1 MIQRTFVRAGRAA
14 VKAGAGTGAAAAL
27 GLFLVLPFFA
37 ASPAPAA
44 ADLESLVAGEIA
56 EAAGRDDLWTRALEL
71 RDAERLGAAGEL
83 DRILDRYLSQPD
95 SLTPEAVLLLVT
107 ARLQGTDADA
117 VLLYLA
123 LSPVLSSADEDR
135 ATEAAGLFADQVF
148 KALRGE
154 RKDELVRRLLDGARD
169 AARAPE
175 YRLRFAQTAHA
186 IGSGTEGRDARAE
199 IQAFLESEDANL
211 RALGALTLASL
222 RGEPVEGRLRME
234 LERLARIPDER
245 GELAASYLKQSSLK
259 DLHDRRLKDLRDK
272 YQDEGGNIPP
282 ELREFVTVLR
292 MVEGLHLEGGDVDQQ
307 DLLHAAINGML
318 HWMDQHSSYFPP
330 EVFAKFFQDLEAEYG
345 GIGAYV
351 DEDPDNGLFTII
363 RPIYSGP
370 AYKAGLLTDD
380 KIVRI
385 GDWPTLGKDVDE
397 IIKRL
402 KGEPKTKV
410 QLYIWRRGMDPELIE
425 RPTPDMIVEVE
436 RQRIEIP
443 AGSHQL
449 LPGGI
454 GLVELDTFSDPA
466 QRQLQEAIA
475 SMQKDGLRALVLD
488 LRSNSGGLL
497 TQARE
502 VADLFLEKGKVVVST
517 EGRGDGKPETLR
529 TRDDAIVPPEMP
541 IVVLTGR
548 FTASAAEIVSGALQD
563 HGRAKLVGKR
573 TFGKG
578 SVQQLIP
585 VNWEGDQDDEWTD
598 VNQDDIWDPWEPIT
612 VDHDGDGEVD
622 YAPRI
627 KLTVARYLLPSGRS
641 IHRQLNRDGEIIEEG
656 GVVPDVEI
664 DAPLIEGWRLVE
676 RDRLLKEGKIREYVD
691 RQWPANHEPFK
702 QLALNDNKD
711 TSLYPQFDALMTEC
725 ATTLP
730 RDDVRRL
737 VRAEI
742 RRRVQDDRG
751 AAFPRGDF
759 VEDIQLQK
767 AIEVA
772 LEQLGES
779 YETFAEFDH
788 VFDVERGETGSPS
801 DLALRSFGADELSRA
816 RALILEARDGGHE
829 LSREELDEVLGI
841 LDEQLANS
849 D

>member
-1 MIQRTFVRAGRAA
+1 MMHRTLV
-14 VKAGAGTGAAAAL
+14 TAAAL
-27 GLFLVLPFFA
+27 GLLLLPAF
-37 ASPAPAA
+37 APAA
-44 ADLESLVAGEIA
+44 VAAPDLEGLVSEEIA
-56 EAAGRDDLWTRALEL
+56 GAAGRDDLWTRALEL
-71 RDAERLGAAGEL
+71 RDAERLGAPGEL
-83 DRILDRYLSQPD
+83 DRILDRHLAE
-95 SLTPEAVLLLVT
+95 PEALAPAAVLLLAT
-107 ARLQGTDADA
+107 ARLQGADADA
-117 VLLYLA
+117 VLLSLA
-123 LSPVLSSADEDR
+123 LAPVLSSADEGL
-135 ATEAAGLFADQVF
+135 ATQAAGLFADPLL
-148 KALRGE
+148 KAQRGE
-154 RKDELVRRLLDGARD
+154 RKEDLMKRLLEGARN
-169 AARAPE
+169 ASRAPA
-175 YRLRFAQTAHA
+175 YRLRFAQTAHSV
-186 IGSGTEGRDARAE
+186 GSGLEGREARAE
-199 IQAFLESEDANL
+199 ILGFLDSEDANL

-222 RGEPVEGRLRME
+222 RGEPVEGRLRRE
-234 LERLARIPDER
+234 LERLARVHDER
-245 GELAASYLKQSSLK
+245 GELAASYLKQASLK

-292 MVEGLHLEGGDVDQQ
+292 MVEGLHLEGADVDQQ

-318 HWMDQHSSYFPP
+318 HWMDPHSAYFSP
-330 EVFAKFFQDLEAEYG
+330 ETYGTFFQQLEAEYG

-370 AYKAGLLTDD
+370 AYHAGLLTDD

-385 GDWPTLGKDVDE
+385 GDWPTLGQDVDE

-402 KGEPKTKV
+402 KGEPGTKV
-410 QLYIWRRGMDPELIE
+410 KLYVWRRGMDPELIE
-425 RPTPDMIVEVE
+425 RPTEEMVVEVQRE
-436 RQRIEIP
+436 RIEIP

-466 QRQLQEAIA
+466 QRQLKEEIA

-517 EGRGDGKPETLR
+517 EGRGDGRPEALR
-529 TRDDAIVPPEMP
+529 TRDDAIVPADMP
-541 IVVLTGR
+541 IVVLTSR

-585 VNWEGDQDDEWTD
+585 VSWEGDQDDEWND
-598 VNQDDIWDPWEPIT
+598 VNQNDIWDPWEPVL
-612 VDHDGDGEVD
+612 VDHDADGEVD
-622 YAPRI
+622 YAPRV

-656 GVVPDVEI
+656 GVVPDVEV
-664 DAPLIEGWRLVE
+664 DAPLVESWRFLE
-676 RDRLLKEGKIREYVD
+676 RDRLLKERKIREYVD
-691 RQWPANHEPFK
+691 RNWPANRELFSL
-702 QLALNDNKD
+702 LALNDNKD
-711 TSLYPQFDALMTEC
+711 TSLYPQFDALMAEC

-737 VRAEI
+737 VRVEI
-742 RRRVQDDRG
+742 RRRVQDERG

-759 VEDIQLQK
+759 VEDVQLQR

-772 LEQLGES
+772 LGQLGES
-779 YETFAEFDH
+779 YESFAEFEQ
-788 VFDVERGETGSPS
+788 VFDFAPSENGSPS
-801 DLALRSFGADELSRA
+801 DLADLRPFRTEELSRA
-816 RALILEARDGGHE
+816 RALILGARNGDHE

-841 LDEQLANS
+841 LEQQLATN